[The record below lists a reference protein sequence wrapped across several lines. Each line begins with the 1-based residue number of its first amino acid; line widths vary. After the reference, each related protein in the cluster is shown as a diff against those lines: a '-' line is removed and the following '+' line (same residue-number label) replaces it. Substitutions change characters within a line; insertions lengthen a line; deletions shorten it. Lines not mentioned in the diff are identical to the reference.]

1 MHIIFH
7 CNNCDARLEIEAD
20 SVGSSVEC
28 PTCRTPVVVPRKGIE
43 PGTTIGGFRIVR
55 LLGRGGMGEVYL
67 ARQLSMERLV
77 ALKILSRSLAG
88 NPEAAEAFVREVRL
102 TARLQHPHLVT
113 AYDAGEDA
121 GVLYMAMAY
130 IQGPT
135 LHEWVRKRGAL
146 EQGEACRIA
155 LKICEALA
163 YAWNE
168 HRLLHRD
175 VKPGNILLD
184 AKGEPHLADLG
195 LAHSI
200 LDRTPAIA
208 RGPIG
213 TPNYMSPEQ
222 ADGGAATCR
231 SDIYGLGATLYTMVT
246 GHIPYE
252 ARTPEESL
260 RRLSAESLPDPR
272 IFNPSLTPLFV
283 ECLSRMLARDP
294 RERWADWNETHQ
306 ALRALMVGR
315 GPATFT
321 GRAGIH
327 AATDSPPV
335 SAVRPFN
342 GWMLAAG
349 AGVGLLMGAGV
360 MLWMNRAKSPA
371 EATPGPT
378 VAEASPDVTNAP
390 TVAPAPA
397 NPEPMWD
404 ALQYGLEHPQDA
416 TGFQERVRHV
426 AEADRESPH
435 ARRAIRRIEEMNRDR
450 DQKADL
456 AFAALSRKADDMAS
470 AGQAREAAR
479 MLRDYR
485 GDWAEQTLLKRNEK
499 ADLLDRQENKRVAFD
514 QLVSDVATALIARDM
529 VAATDTVTKAW
540 TEPES
545 APDAEQLAVLRTLV
559 TEAAGMDARV
569 LDSFATQMGE
579 EVQVERADGQTENV
593 KVYSVRDGMI
603 RAQRILPEGL
613 IYRDFKPSDLSHA
626 ERMRRLAASPGP
638 AAALLQG
645 LSALQANDAP
655 AARAA
660 FQEVPAPLG
669 PALMRA
675 LDGSTEMGRGSG
687 GRAPELPP
695 SGLSPK

>member
-67 ARQLSMERLV
+67 ARQLSMERPV

-88 NPEAAEAFVREVRL
+88 QPEAAEAFVREVRL

-135 LHEWVRKRGAL
+135 LHEWVRTRGAL

-168 HRLLHRD
+168 HQMLHRD

-200 LDRTPAIA
+200 LDRTPAVA

-222 ADGGAATCR
+222 ADGGTATCR

-260 RRLSAESLPDPR
+260 RRLRAESLPDPR

-306 ALRALMVGR
+306 ALRAMIVGR

-327 AATDSPPV
+327 GAKDSP
-335 SAVRPFN
+335 AVPGPRPFN

-349 AGVGLLMGAGV
+349 ALMGLVLGAGV
-360 MLWMNRAKSPA
+360 MMWMSRAKSPA
-371 EATPGPT
+371 QGPPGPDA
-378 VAEASPDVTNAP
+378 AEEAPDVTN
-390 TVAPAPA
+390 TAPAAPGPV

-404 ALQYGLEHPQDA
+404 ALQYGLDHPQDA

-426 AEADRESPH
+426 AESDRESPH
-435 ARRAIRRIEEMNRDR
+435 ARRVIRRIEEMNLERSR
-450 DQKADL
+450 KADQIL
-456 AFAALSRKADDMAS
+456 DALSRKADRLAS
-470 AGQAREAAR
+470 AGQGREAAR
-479 MLRDYR
+479 MLREYR
-485 GDWAEQTLLKRNEK
+485 GDGAEQTRHRRNEK
-499 ADLLDRQENKRVAFD
+499 ADLLDRQENRKAAFD
-514 QLVSDVATALIARDM
+514 QLVSEVATALVARDTATAVDR
-529 VAATDTVTKAW
+529 VAKAW
-540 TEPES
+540 ADPES
-545 APDAEQLAVLRTLV
+545 APDAEPLAVMRTLV

-569 LDSFATQMGE
+569 LDSFATQIGE
-579 EVQVERADGQTENV
+579 EVPMERADGQTENL
-593 KVYSVRDGMI
+593 KVYGVRDGVI

-626 ERMRRLAASPGP
+626 ERMRRLAAPPGP
-638 AAALLQG
+638 AASLMRG
-645 LSALQANDAP
+645 LSALQANDASS
-655 AARAA
+655 ARAA

-669 PALMRA
+669 PALIRA
-675 LDGSTEMGRGSG
+675 LE
-687 GRAPELPP
+687 
-695 SGLSPK
+695 